1 MSHRAL
7 ALKYR
12 PQSFEDVVGQ
22 EVSLQILKNII
33 SQGKV
38 HQAYLFTG
46 PRGIGKTSLARIFA
60 KGLNCQK
67 EGRPDVNPCS
77 ECVSCVE
84 ITEGR
89 SLSVYEIDGAS
100 NTSVDDVRDLRE
112 KIRYLPPGGRYKI
125 YIIDEVHMLSTA
137 AFNAL
142 LKTLEEP
149 PPHALFIFATTE
161 PQKVPVTILS
171 RCLRFDLRPI
181 TISSIVKRLRWIA
194 EQEKIAVEEEA
205 LFEIAREASGG
216 LRDAISLLDQSVHL
230 AQGLVTRAALEEIV
244 GGSPRRFV
252 RTIVAAILA
261 KNPEGVIGEAKK
273 ATESGIDPKRLAL
286 DLLEQIRHLLVARVG
301 QGKIPIDLSEEE
313 SREVMEQSQSVSETG
328 LDHLFRI
335 LQHGL
340 TDLLRSPVPQILLD
354 VLLIRLCHYE
364 ELESIEKLLQRFEG
378 QTGQTILLPTAPE
391 PLSVEKKTP
400 VREKKWNDFLTELK
414 LKKPQFAS
422 LLEQAESASLKENE
436 VLLLF
441 PSGSVYP
448 EMLTDKVREYPLE
461 PLMSEFFGRSVKLK
475 IEEVVRQ
482 AVGHPIL
489 DEAVSIFQPRT
500 LKTVP

>member
-12 PQSFEDVVGQ
+12 PQTFNDVVGQ
-22 EVSLQILKNII
+22 EVSLQILRSII
-33 SQGKV
+33 AQKKV
-38 HQAYLFTG
+38 HQAYLFSG

-67 EGRPDVNPCS
+67 EDRPDVNPCGQ
-77 ECVSCVE
+77 CISCVE

-89 SLSVYEIDGAS
+89 SLSVLEIDGAS
-100 NTSVDDVRDLRE
+100 NTSVEDVRDLRE

-125 YIIDEVHMLSTA
+125 YIIDEVHMLSVA

-149 PPHALFIFATTE
+149 PPHALFVFATTE
-161 PQKVPVTILS
+161 SQKVPLTILS

-181 TISSIVKRLRWIA
+181 TTGLIVKRLRWIA
-194 EQEKIAVEEEA
+194 DQEKIAVEEEA

-216 LRDAISLLDQSVHL
+216 LRDAISLLDQSAHL
-230 AQGLVTRAALEEIV
+230 SEGKVSRESLEQIV

-252 RTIVAAILA
+252 RSIGAEILS
-261 KNPEGVIGEAKK
+261 KNREGVIGEARK
-273 ATESGIDPKRLAL
+273 ATEAGIDPKRLAL
-286 DLLEQIRHLLVARVG
+286 DLLEYFRHLLVARVG
-301 QGKIPIDLSEEE
+301 QGKIPIDLPEEE
-313 SREVMEQSQSVSETG
+313 SREVMEQARSVSETG

-364 ELESIEKLLQRFEG
+364 ELESIEKLLQKLEG
-378 QTGQTILLPTAPE
+378 KPQTTLPLGVPE
-391 PLSVEKKTP
+391 PPKAEKKMP
-400 VREKKWNDFLTELK
+400 PREKKWGDFLTELK
-414 LKKPQFAS
+414 LKKPQLAS
-422 LLEQAESASLKENE
+422 LLEQAESASLQEKEMI
-436 VLLLF
+436 LFF

-448 EMLTDKVREYPLE
+448 EMLADKIREYPLE
-461 PLMSEFFGRSVKLK
+461 PLVSEFFGRSVRLK
-475 IEEVVRQ
+475 IEEAVRQ
-482 AVGHPIL
+482 AARPIL
-489 DEAVSIFQPRT
+489 DDAVSIFQPRT